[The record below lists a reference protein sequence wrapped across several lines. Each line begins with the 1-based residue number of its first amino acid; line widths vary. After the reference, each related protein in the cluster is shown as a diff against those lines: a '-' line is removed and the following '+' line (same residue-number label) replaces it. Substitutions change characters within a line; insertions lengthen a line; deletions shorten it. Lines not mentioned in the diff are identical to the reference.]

1 MKYRKEEQTHQVYIP
16 ALAISC
22 ATFRSSWN
30 RLQVARADE
39 PNVICGIAQR
49 IGYTGTSD
57 HDLAIY
63 RLKVKGEVKG
73 EEGRNIRRTMAAPF
87 VLEDGVFKEY
97 EKWCLKHNYMEV
109 EEEEAPTSIY
119 L

>member
-1 MKYRKEEQTHQVYIP
+1 MKYRKEEQAHQVYIP
-16 ALAISC
+16 ALAIRC
-22 ATFRSSWN
+22 ATFRSSCN
-30 RLQVARADE
+30 RLLVAWADE

-63 RLKVKGEVKG
+63 LLKVKSKG
-73 EEGRNIRRTMAAPF
+73 EEGRNIRRTLSAPF
-87 VLEDGVFKEY
+87 VLQDGVFEEY
-97 EKWCLKHNYMEV
+97 AKWCPKHNDMQA